1 MDFVSRG
8 GHEQA
13 GRRPAVVWQNEAAST
28 KLPTVLVIPLT
39 TQQSAL
45 RFPGTV
51 YVEPTDENG
60 LSRDSVALVFQLTAV
75 DQRLL
80 GATVGNVG
88 EELIASLR
96 GALEDISVGVDN
108 GGPLN

>member
-1 MDFVSRG
+1 
-8 GHEQA
+8 
-13 GRRPAVVWQNEAAST
+13 
-28 KLPTVLVIPLT
+28 
-39 TQQSAL
+39 
-45 RFPGTV
+45 
-51 YVEPTDENG
+51 
-60 LSRDSVALVFQLTAV
+60 VALVFQLTAV